1 MDLVVASIPSIDSNE
16 PIIKIIPTN
25 CSVVKVDKNGEFIYM
40 GIPTCKIVKNPMRFI
55 NKMEFFSNFQNRI
68 FLFFASCSEFLIY

>member
-25 CSVVKVDKNGEFIYM
+25 CSVVKVDKNGEFIYGYSDM
-40 GIPTCKIVKNPMRFI
+40 QDCEKSY
-55 NKMEFFSNFQNRI
+55 E
-68 FLFFASCSEFLIY
+68 IY